1 MGYNKYIPKE
11 SEDKKLSSSSSGSN
25 GVIGGG
31 IGFCG
36 LLTIVFIVLKLL
48 GKISWSWVWVLSPLW
63 IPWAVALVILLI
75 VAIVAVI
82 ANR

>member
-1 MGYNKYIPKE
+1 M
-11 SEDKKLSSSSSGSN
+11 SSSNSNSN
-25 GVIGGG
+25 GVRSCR
-31 IGFCG
+31 IGFCS

-63 IPWAVALVILLI
+63 ISWAVVLVVLLI